1 MPDFNFSTVKSPN
14 PEEIEAFN
22 IATEIARKE
31 NANIIIGT
39 DPDCDRVGVIVKNKQ
54 NEYIALNGNQIGA
67 LLVNYIITNNIN
79 SIKRAQNGDKFE
91 MDRLI
96 RENNGLIWSIVKRFM
111 NRGYE
116 VEDLYQIG
124 CMGFIKSIKRFDT
137 NFEVKLSTYSVPY
150 ILGEIKR
157 FIRDDGPIKVSRS
170 IKELNVKINELKRH
184 YLLKTGKEITIE
196 QICKELKVEKEDVI
210 IAMESTNAVESM
222 DAAANA
228 ENKDGKQMTVFEKIS
243 TGKNEEE
250 LITNKMVINQ
260 LISELKDREK
270 EIILLR
276 FFKEKTQ
283 TEVAK
288 ILGISQV
295 QVSRLERKI
304 LNEMKTKLTSA

>member
-1 MPDFNFSTVKSPN
+1 MY
-14 PEEIEAFN
+14 E
-22 IATEIARKE
+22 
-31 NANIIIGT
+31 
-39 DPDCDRVGVIVKNKQ
+39 
-54 NEYIALNGNQIGA
+54 
-67 LLVNYIITNNIN
+67 NNIN
-79 SIKRAQNGDKFE
+79 SIKRAQEGDKFE

-116 VEDLYQIG
+116 VEDLYQIV
-124 CMGFIKSIKRFDT
+124 CIGFIKSIKRFDT

-170 IKELNVKINELKRH
+170 IKELNTKINELKRH
-184 YLLKTGKEITIE
+184 YLLNGKEITLE
-196 QICKELKVEKEDVI
+196 QICKELKIQKEDAI

-228 ENKDGKQMTVFEKIS
+228 ENKDGKQMTVFDKIS

-250 LITNKMVINQ
+250 MITNKMVVNQ
-260 LISELKDREK
+260 LINELKDRDK

-295 QVSRLERKI
+295 QVSRIERKV
-304 LNEMKTKLTSA
+304 LNEMKSKLTSA

>member
-1 MPDFNFSTVKSPN
+1 MY
-14 PEEIEAFN
+14 E
-22 IATEIARKE
+22 
-31 NANIIIGT
+31 
-39 DPDCDRVGVIVKNKQ
+39 
-54 NEYIALNGNQIGA
+54 
-67 LLVNYIITNNIN
+67 NNIN
-79 SIKRAQNGDKFE
+79 SIKRAQEGDKFE

-124 CMGFIKSIKRFDT
+124 CIGFIKSIKRFDT

-170 IKELNVKINELKRH
+170 IKELNTKINELKRH
-184 YLLKTGKEITIE
+184 YLLNGKEITLE
-196 QICKELKVEKEDVI
+196 QICKELKIQKEDAI

-228 ENKDGKQMTVFEKIS
+228 ENKDGKQMTIFDKMS

-250 LITNKMVINQ
+250 IITNKMVVNQ
-260 LISELKDREK
+260 LINELQDRDK

-295 QVSRLERKI
+295 QVSRIERKV
-304 LNEMKTKLTSA
+304 LNEMKSKLTSA